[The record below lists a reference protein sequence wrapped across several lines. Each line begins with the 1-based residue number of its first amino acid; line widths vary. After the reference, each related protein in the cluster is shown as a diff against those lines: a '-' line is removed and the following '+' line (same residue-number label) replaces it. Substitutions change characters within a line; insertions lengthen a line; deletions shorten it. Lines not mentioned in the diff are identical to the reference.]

1 MTRNSLI
8 AQVALD
14 FINTHLQQE
23 TEGTLRFCMLG
34 LEPSLVRTIARA
46 VLGDSVLRS
55 SIAVRVSGTFD
66 PDGELAPEARSEESV
81 THWRHCRL
89 SGDHRAVLFA
99 ATQDDLQRNDKSVE
113 KITRLET
120 DTLRTRYYAWIERAG
135 LTAAH
140 LDETEHAHLRT
151 ALAAANNTHAARTI
165 ETFADFVLAIAVGI
179 ASKGLPVPKAVDHA
193 LTSLHLPRYAGG
205 FDGIPAGKLDT
216 LAEWSRIFRRM
227 DRHIRPLLVRETER
241 NDPIPQETLLQNL
254 DRMRQRLEEHEVRI
268 IENFLNADVRLGDWS
283 REQAALVSLDWGSIS
298 ELFSGRRDS
307 PNMTLGE
314 KTRQFFDDDLE
325 GRLDN
330 EEREL
335 LGGRFPREPTDEL
348 EAFFEAHREHLAQSP
363 KQKLYSAW
371 EKYIYRNP
379 RTFQDFL
386 AGVLATL
393 KSLRERTEQGVSGR
407 RLVVQIPNG
416 TKKSF
421 WQEKNARVVQYFAV
435 RYRGLAS
442 LFGADVEFDFGKLE
456 ELYFPEPKG
465 DLAKVT
471 SRARD
476 ARSIKFEMVLDQ
488 DGVRETLIFFWELPP
503 DSFATAMAADLWRIA
518 NRDGTRALLPTADV
532 VRRSVS
538 AKGEIQ
544 RISLDD
550 VNTVRDVTN
559 TNDGRLVN
567 PNKASGDRSG
577 AFLQALSELSDI
589 LGPVAKARIGEAFEA
604 FHTAYTRAVRAWVLP
619 DGEGIASEALI
630 EQAHAYGKLLE
641 ELLGGASN
649 DLARER
655 MWREIL
661 RCGVA
666 NVGAGVPAAIIAPW
680 HPLRMAEIAVKAR
693 QAARLID
700 GVLDA
705 DKDDIYRADLLFG
718 QVELELDA
726 NFYPEVCAGFDRN
739 GTVPLAATH
748 SAYGYSLAEMPV
760 RHGGTSWGEEFDDDA
775 RVAARAFGAVGE
787 QYLQLLP
794 HERSNFSVVLYNSES
809 KALPSALA
817 SELSSSVEQENEL
830 QCDLLLT
837 HSDARRIRRIYQQQ
851 NVAVSDESSS
861 ALASETARNFLSRL
875 RVGLLNSAD
884 VPTGGTDRASD
895 LVVLQDVIARGAKV
909 VWKRSPGGRDSDLL
923 EHVPPRWSRRRPLG
937 PADTATA
944 VYLASPAQPRVGQ
957 TYLNA
962 IHRFLEGDN
971 ALPYNV
977 IPAREVNFQDGEIGR
992 VFEEIHRIGEWVVN
1006 FDELVDRR
1014 LLSNNGVR
1022 VIRHIHDRHVD
1033 HNIVVSTTSDARL
1046 LRVLLHKRLERIAPG
1061 ISAGNDRVIDSLIDR
1076 ANLLSGQVVMRAA
1089 RYGHCANELLG
1100 VVLSMEQLRT
1110 SLGGGDLPVG
1120 WFFLDDFATWFGQR
1134 EEQIADIMAIA
1145 PRIEDGHPVLKVA
1158 ISESKFVGS
1167 AGYRSQSRKSAKQ
1180 LVETV
1185 RRLDRALDPQRSRID
1200 RDIWLHQLGDFMLE
1214 GMEPFR
1220 QEDANGWDLHRW
1232 SDEVRRDTVPV
1243 EIAGFSHVFVHDDD
1257 EYVDASGPTP
1267 LSNAKHCKQQIF
1279 DKRRVAEALRSF
1291 AVSGGTTSKAV
1302 EPETEDWADALVSIR
1317 TSSQGGSDEQQS
1329 GQDGHPARRPDPN
1342 GSAATRPGGTA
1353 GEPVEAETG
1362 AGLEALDPPV
1372 AIHEEGSAADG
1383 RQDESSKGP
1392 CIAWPSEEVAAWI
1405 GAGRASD
1412 QEDGE
1417 AREWLESTV
1426 KVVQRALRGYGMTA
1440 GFVGARLTPNAA
1452 LVRLRG
1458 SDDLTIPK
1466 VERKRQELLTS
1477 HGVDVITVLAAPMEV
1492 VIMVARPKRTVL
1504 RLRDLWRQR
1513 EMPRSAP
1520 GENTSLLLGARESN
1534 GELLYLNVAGEFAGQ
1549 PMHGPHT
1556 LIAGETGS
1564 GKGVLVQCL
1573 LLDICATIAP
1583 AQAQIQMID
1592 PKAGID
1598 FPWLRS
1604 MPHAGG
1610 KLITDREDAIRAL
1623 ESLVAEMERRNRLL
1637 SEAGAT
1643 NLLAYNR
1650 KVGRGEQLARIW
1662 LFHDEI
1668 ADWMMINEYRDAVA
1682 LNASRLGVK
1691 ARAAGINLV
1700 FVTQRPD
1707 KDALPMQLRANLTNR
1722 LVLKV
1727 ADKRNSALVLDEPGA
1742 ERLLGRGH
1750 LAARLSG
1757 EGKVILAQVPFASSE
1772 EIAELAELIR
1782 RAHGDRRSQVAG
1794 PQSG

>member
-1 MTRNSLI
+1 MTRNDLI

-14 FINTHLQQE
+14 FVSTQLQQE
-23 TEGTLRFCMLG
+23 PEGSLRFCMLG

-46 VLGDSVLRS
+46 VLGNTVLRS
-55 SIAVRVSGTFD
+55 SVAVRISGNFD
-66 PDGELAPEARSEESV
+66 PDQELAPEARSEESV

-89 SGDHRAVLFA
+89 AGSCRAVLFA

-120 DTLRTRYYAWIERAG
+120 DTLRARYDAWIEQAG
-135 LTAAH
+135 LTATH
-140 LDETEHAHLRT
+140 LVDTERSHLRT
-151 ALAAANNTHAARTI
+151 ALESANHTHAARTI
-165 ETFADFVLAIAVGI
+165 EAFADFVLAIAAGI
-179 ASKGLPVPKAVDHA
+179 LSDGLTLPKALDNA
-193 LTSLHLPRYAGG
+193 LPSLHLPRYAGE
-205 FDGIPAGKLDT
+205 FERISAAKRNT
-216 LAEWSRIFRRM
+216 LAEWNRVFRRM
-227 DRHIRPLLVRETER
+227 DRRIRPLLVRETER
-241 NDPIPQETLLQNL
+241 NDPIPQDKLREKLETI
-254 DRMRQRLEEHEVRI
+254 RHRLEEHELRI
-268 IENFLNADVRLGDWS
+268 IEEFLHADVRLGDWS
-283 REQAALVSLDWGSIS
+283 KEQGALVGLDWRSIS
-298 ELFSGRRDS
+298 ELFDDTRDS
-307 PNMTLGE
+307 PSLSLGE
-314 KTRQFFDDDLE
+314 KTIQYFDDDHD
-325 GRLDN
+325 GRLDSD
-330 EEREL
+330 EREL
-335 LGGRFPREPTDEL
+335 LGGRFPRDPNEEL
-348 EAFFEAHREHLAQSP
+348 EAFFDTHREHLAGNP
-363 KQKLYSAW
+363 KLFSAW
-371 EKYIYRNP
+371 EKFIYRNP

-393 KSLRERTEQGVSGR
+393 KSLRERLEDEPSGR
-407 RLVVQIPNG
+407 RLVVRIPNG
-416 TKKSF
+416 RKKSF
-421 WQEKNARVVQYFAV
+421 WREKNGKVVRYFAV

-442 LFGADVEFDFGKLE
+442 LFGPGVEFDFGKLE
-456 ELYFPEPKG
+456 EFYFPEPQG

-471 SRARD
+471 SRARA
-476 ARSIKFEMVLDQ
+476 ARSIKFEMVLDP
-488 DGVRETLIFFWELPP
+488 DGAGETLIFFWELPV
-503 DSFATAMAADLWRIA
+503 DSFATAMAVDLWRIA
-518 NRDGTRALLPTADV
+518 NHQKSRALLPTADV
-532 VRRSVS
+532 ARRSVS

-567 PNKASGDRSG
+567 PNQDSGDRSG
-577 AFLQALSELSDI
+577 AFREALEELADI
-589 LGPVAKARIGEAFEA
+589 LGSGPKAKIGQAFED
-604 FHTAYTRAVRAWVLP
+604 FLVAYTSAVRAWVLP
-619 DGEGIASEALI
+619 GRNGIASDALI
-630 EQAHAYGKLLE
+630 EQAHAYGELLE
-641 ELLGGASN
+641 ELLESASN

-666 NVGAGVPAAIIAPW
+666 NVGAGVPAAIVTPW

-700 GVLDA
+700 EVLKA

-718 QVELELDA
+718 QVELELNA
-726 NFYPEVCAGFDRN
+726 NFYPEVCVGFDRN
-739 GTVPLAATH
+739 GTVLLAATH
-748 SAYGYSLAEMPV
+748 SACGYTLAETPV
-760 RHGGTSWGEEFDDDA
+760 RQGGAAWDEEFDDEA
-775 RVAARAFGAVGE
+775 RAAARAFGAVGE
-787 QYLQLLP
+787 QYLKLLP

-817 SELSSSVEQENEL
+817 SELSSSVEQETEL

-837 HSDARRIRRIYQQQ
+837 HSDPRRIRRIYEQQ
-851 NVAVSDESSS
+851 NVAVSDEPSA

-909 VWKRSPGGRDSDLL
+909 VWKRSPAERDSELL
-923 EHVPPRWSRRRPLG
+923 QHVPPRWSRRRPQG

-971 ALPYNV
+971 ALRNDV
-977 IPAREVNFQDGEIGR
+977 IPAREVNFQDGAIGR
-992 VFEEIHRIGEWVVN
+992 VFEEIHRIGEWAVN

-1014 LLSNNGVR
+1014 LLTNNGVR
-1022 VIRHIHDRHVD
+1022 VIRHIHDRGVD
-1033 HNIVVSTTSDARL
+1033 RNIVVSTTSDAHL

-1061 ISAGNDRVIDSLIDR
+1061 ICTGSSEIIDSLIER
-1076 ANLLSGQVVMRAA
+1076 ANALSGQVVMRAA
-1089 RYGHCANELLG
+1089 RYGHYANELLG
-1100 VVLSMEQLRT
+1100 VVLSMEQLRA

-1120 WFFLDDFATWFGQR
+1120 WFCLDDFATWFGQR

-1145 PRIEDGHPVLKVA
+1145 PRIEDGRPVLKVA

-1167 AGYRSQSRKSAKQ
+1167 AGYKSQARKSAKQ

-1185 RRLDRALDPQRSRID
+1185 RRIDRALDPQHSRID
-1200 RDIWLHQLGDFMLE
+1200 REIWLHRIGEFMLE

-1220 QEDANGWDLHRW
+1220 QDDENGWDLHRW
-1232 SDEVRRDTVPV
+1232 SDEVRRDGVRI

-1257 EYVDASGPTP
+1257 EYVDAGGSTP
-1267 LSNAKHCKQQIF
+1267 LKDAVHCKQQIF
-1279 DKRRVAEALRSF
+1279 DRPRVADALRSF
-1291 AVSGGTTSKAV
+1291 ASSGGTIASAV
-1302 EPETEDWADALVSIR
+1302 EPNREDWEDALVSIR
-1317 TSSQGGSDEQQS
+1317 TSAVGSSDDEKAE
-1329 GQDGHPARRPDPN
+1329 PAGKPAPRPASN
-1342 GSAATRPGGTA
+1342 GSTETRPSGIAEDSGEATSATSGTA
-1353 GEPVEAETG
+1353 PG
-1362 AGLEALDPPV
+1362 PPV
-1372 AIHEEGSAADG
+1372 ATHEETPADRG
-1383 RQDESSKGP
+1383 WPDERSEEP
-1392 CIAWPSEEVAAWI
+1392 HMTWPSEEVAAWVS
-1405 GAGRASD
+1405 AGRASD

-1417 AREWLESTV
+1417 SRAWLQSTV

-1458 SDDLTIPK
+1458 SDDLTVPK

-1513 EMPRSAP
+1513 ELPPSAP
-1520 GENTSLLLGARESN
+1520 ATNTSLLLGSRESD
-1534 GELLYLNVAGEFAGQ
+1534 GELLYLNVAGDFAGQ
-1549 PMHGPHT
+1549 PTHGPHT

-1573 LLDICATIAP
+1573 LLDICATNSP

-1604 MPHAGG
+1604 MPHAVGD
-1610 KLITDREDAIRAL
+1610 LITERSSAIHTL
-1623 ESLVAEMERRNRLL
+1623 EALVAEMERRNRILA
-1637 SEAGAT
+1637 EAEVT
-1643 NLLAYNR
+1643 NLRGYNR
-1650 KVGRGEQLARIW
+1650 KVGPDEQLARIW

-1668 ADWMMINEYRDAVA
+1668 ADWMMIREYRDAVE
-1682 LNASRLGVK
+1682 LNANRLGVK

-1727 ADKRNSALVLDEPGA
+1727 ADKKNSVLVLDEAGA

-1750 LAARLSG
+1750 LAAKLSG
-1757 EGKVILAQVPFASSE
+1757 EGKMILAQVPFASSE
-1772 EIAELAELIR
+1772 EIVELAELIR
-1782 RAHGDRRSQVAG
+1782 QAHAG
-1794 PQSG
+1794 PDHQTGGS